1 MVDITNAKLGLRLAS
16 SHLDIYN
23 ILCND
28 EKLFNSYYHLFS
40 FALVYGILFN
50 KKKETKGK
58 QETFVP
64 LSQIIDQ
71 NIRDVI
77 QICYIMLDDGR
88 EMKEIFN
95 ELLSYADGGLMELN
109 QTYKE
114 KKSFMMPNLILDAEK
129 LWVTRVK
136 DMQNINLTKS

>member
-23 ILCND
+23 ILCNE

>member
-1 MVDITNAKLGLRLAS
+1 MVDITNAKQGLRLAS

-23 ILCND
+23 ILCNE

>member
-1 MVDITNAKLGLRLAS
+1 MVDITNAKQGLRLAS

-23 ILCND
+23 ILCNE

-109 QTYKE
+109 QIQKT